1 MSNLKIRERRIGNV
15 TVLDIDG
22 NIRID
27 GSSVTLA
34 KAIISLCAEGRNQ
47 VVLNLAQVAYI
58 DSSGL
63 GELISAQAALKN
75 KRGGMKLLN
84 LTKRLLEIMTIT
96 KLVTVFDIYEDESE
110 AIGGFK
116 IADTAAVPSVP
127 LDETSLIAAT

>member
-1 MSNLKIRERRIGNV
+1 MGNFKIRERRIGDV

-34 KAIISLCAEGRNQ
+34 KAIIGLSAEGRNR

-63 GELISAQAALKN
+63 GELISAQVALNN

-96 KLVTVFDIYEDESE
+96 KLVTVFDIYDDESQ

-116 IADTAAVPSVP
+116 VPDTVAVSSVP
-127 LDETSLIAAT
+127 LDGSSLIAAT